1 MTVIKKLPEA
11 KGKLLKRKTFTVAG
25 NGRGN
30 TEDVISKMTKEM
42 NGFSN
47 CYTSLF
53 STYLSKLNNK
63 TR

>member
-1 MTVIKKLPEA
+1 MTVTKKLPEV
-11 KGKLLKRKTFTVAG
+11 KGELIKRKMFTVAG

-53 STYLSKLNNK
+53 SDYLSKLNIK
-63 TR
+63 K